1 MANLDSVLKDLF
13 LEIFEIEGD
22 EYSDDLSY
30 EDTPDWDSLGHM
42 KMVAALTETFDVDF
56 DIEEV
61 MAMESVAHIKRI
73 VGGKLEA

>member
-1 MANLDSVLKDLF
+1 MPDLDAVLKTLF
-13 LEIFEIEGD
+13 LDVFEIDAE
-22 EYSDDLSY
+22 EYSDDLTY

-42 KMVAALTETFDVDF
+42 KMVAALTEEFAVDF

-73 VGGKLEA
+73 VAGKLAS

>member
-1 MANLDSVLKDLF
+1 MSELDSVLKELF
-13 LEIFEIEGD
+13 LEIFDIEGD
-22 EYSDDLSY
+22 EYGDDLTY

-42 KMVAALTETFDVDF
+42 KMVAALTEKFGVEF

-73 VGGKLEA
+73 VGGKLPA

>member
-1 MANLDSVLKDLF
+1 MPDLDTVLKELF
-13 LEIFEIEGD
+13 LDIFDIEGA
-22 EYSDDLSY
+22 EYSDDLTY

-42 KMVAALTETFDVDF
+42 KMVAALTESFGVEF

-73 VGGKLEA
+73 VGGKLSA